1 MRHREKF
8 LRGTAIAVLL
18 LLIFAITAAG
28 CSESPEIAG
37 QDGDSASPAEAQPGD
52 VVILYFNYI
61 DEGSYADAFAM
72 AVDPDTLEPFSQ
84 DYNDRVTEILIDEY
98 GEQGEA
104 LENDL
109 SINNVTIH
117 DSAELKSYTSA
128 QIAEIESVA
137 VVNYTMTEYTLHIS
151 DGNPVF
157 KDGYAVLLQMDGEWK
172 ILEGQYI
179 TRGIVHPGYAPL
191 GVFT

>member
-1 MRHREKF
+1 MKYQYKF

-18 LLIFAITAAG
+18 ILIAAIAAAG
-28 CSESPEIAG
+28 CSESPEAPG
-37 QDGDSASPAEAQPGD
+37 QDGDSASPAAAQPGD
-52 VVILYFNYI
+52 VVVLYFNYI
-61 DEGSYADAFAM
+61 DEGSYAEAFAM

-84 DYNDRVTEILIDEY
+84 EYYDRVTGILIDEY

-109 SINNVTIH
+109 SINNVTFH
-117 DSAELKSYTSA
+117 NSAELKSYTPA
-128 QIAEIESVA
+128 QTAEIESVA

-151 DGNPVF
+151 DGNPVL

-191 GVFT
+191 GVFA